1 MEAPTYVL
9 GELVYMT
16 NRLARGSPDPVFT
29 EKSGPGMVVEITHQ
43 GEGTFKPRY
52 RVKWLKSGREMVFH
66 PEYLIPVKDC
76 PNV

>member
-1 MEAPTYVL
+1 MESPSYTL

-16 NRLARGSPDPVFT
+16 NRLARGSPDRAFT
-29 EKSGPGMVVEITHQ
+29 ELSGPGMVVEITHE
-43 GEGTFKPRY
+43 GEGPYKPRY

-76 PNV
+76 DAV